1 VTPGPRDV
9 VGRVRASHGRINRTL
24 QGFAAGRHIGD
35 GPRLIAFTR
44 GCRSAVGSAAGA
56 VASRNAPLRARPT
69 LSIGVGDQNGA
80 SFRLVYAAGNGWSI
94 ADHSGPKLAGA
105 VPARGPIGPIQ
116 TLPDDTPRSVVVDGP
131 TGYVF
136 VYLIDEGWRFVGNVT
151 DPKRGRVPA
160 RGRD

>member
-1 VTPGPRDV
+1 MKLTAITLSLLAAFGVAHAAASDV
-9 VGRVRASHGRINRTL
+9 SPADNRE
-24 QGFAAGRHIGD
+24 
-35 GPRLIAFTR
+35 
-44 GCRSAVGSAAGA
+44 
-56 VASRNAPLRARPT
+56 RPT
-69 LSIGVGDQNGA
+69 LSIGVDGQNGA

>member
-1 VTPGPRDV
+1 MKLTAITLSLLAAFGVAHAAASDV
-9 VGRVRASHGRINRTL
+9 SPADNRE
-24 QGFAAGRHIGD
+24 
-35 GPRLIAFTR
+35 
-44 GCRSAVGSAAGA
+44 
-56 VASRNAPLRARPT
+56 RPT
-69 LSIGVGDQNGA
+69 LSIGVDGQNGA
-80 SFRLVYAAGNGWSI
+80 SFRLVYDAGNGWSI
-94 ADHSGPKLAGA
+94 VDYSGPKLAGA